1 MKRIKLENMRLI
13 QAKFH
18 GRDLFSR
25 GIGLLER
32 VGVIS
37 VFKND
42 SFQKWSILIILSIS
56 MAVLLYPQFLMSPRT
71 YHIGDVANRD
81 IKAIQDYLIEDEI
94 STQKRRMEAMEKS
107 PAVYDFD
114 ETVLSHIRKR
124 LNISF
129 QSMRAL
135 YEKGPMG
142 VKTRNRILWAKKKE
156 FENLLGTPVKNSTFQ
171 TLVKGKFSRTLEETI
186 FELIQPY
193 LKVGI
198 IKDRSA
204 LVNEKERGIIL
215 RGILT
220 RSETLVQDVEGLWDL
235 KTAKRDM
242 RNMAEEEFGSRID
255 PKALKTVREIA
266 QSMILPNLTFNK
278 KATEEKRVE
287 AGNLVK
293 PVFFQVKK
301 GEIIV
306 REGERIDEGIL
317 KKLDVQAKMRSHKNM
332 LMMALG
338 SAFLVGILL
347 FVAYKSAR
355 LHITKF
361 ASSTKDVFFLA
372 IVLLFLII
380 VTYISSF
387 IADGISRGYPYI
399 PQNSVLYCIPI
410 AVGGMLV
417 TIFLGIHTAIT
428 FSFIV
433 SVCCALLIEHSLQF
447 FIYLF
452 IGSLTAAHGVIQYRE
467 RGTLIKVGLL
477 VGLVNIAVI
486 IGINMLNGTL
496 FSTNAPIDM
505 MFGVIGGVFVGII
518 GTGLSPL
525 IEMSFRYPSQVKL
538 LELISVD
545 QPLLK
550 ELMVQS
556 PGTYHHSVLVSNLA
570 EAGAEAINA
579 NSLLA
584 KVSGYYHDIG
594 KIKKPMYFVENQRD
608 SESRHEKLAPSMSAL
623 ILISHVRDGIEL
635 AKQYGLGERII
646 DIIREHHG
654 TSLISFFYEKAKRL
668 RGSNHG
674 SVKVEDFRYPGPKP
688 QTKEAGLVMLAD
700 AVEAATR
707 TLVDPTPARV
717 QGTVQKI
724 INGVFSDGQL
734 DECELTLR
742 DLHKIAKSFNK
753 ILSGIFHHRIEYP
766 EPAVKTKVSKRKQ
779 NNDMDKQRPKQDK
792 DKQEEPKKDGRES
805 LKRLGM

>member
-1 MKRIKLENMRLI
+1 MGFIS
-13 QAKFH
+13 AKSR
-18 GRDLFSR
+18 GKDLFFSS
-25 GIGLLER
+25 IGLLER
-32 VGVIS
+32 VKAIS
-37 VFKND
+37 AFKND
-42 SFQKWSILIILSIS
+42 SFQKWSILIVLSTS
-56 MAVLLYPQFLMSPRT
+56 MALLLYPQFLVSPRT
-71 YHIGDVANRD
+71 YQIGDIANRD
-81 IKAIQDYLIEDEI
+81 IKATQDYLIEDEI

-114 ETVLSHIRKR
+114 ETVLLHIREG

-129 QSMRAL
+129 QSMRDL
-135 YEKGPMG
+135 YEKGPRG
-142 VKTRNRILWAKKKE
+142 VKTRNRALWAKKKD
-156 FENLLGTPVKNSTFQ
+156 FENLSGTPVKNSIYQ
-171 TLVKGKFSRTLEETI
+171 TLVKEKFSHTLEETI
-186 FELIQPY
+186 FKLTQPY
-193 LKVGI
+193 LKVGV

-204 LVNEKERGIIL
+204 WVNEREKGIIL

-220 RSETLVQDVEGLWDL
+220 KSEMPIQNLDSLWDL
-235 KTAKRDM
+235 KAARRDM
-242 RNMAEEEFGSRID
+242 RSMAEEEFAGQID
-255 PKALKTVREIA
+255 PETLRVVRQIA

-278 KATEEKRVE
+278 NATEEKRVKT
-287 AGNLVK
+287 GNLVK

-306 REGERIDEGIL
+306 REGERIDESIL
-317 KKLDVQAKMRSHKNM
+317 KKLDVQAQSRFHKNT

-338 SAFLVGILL
+338 SAFLVSILL
-347 FVAYKSAR
+347 LVAYKSAR
-355 LHITKF
+355 IHIMRF
-361 ASSTKDVFFLA
+361 ASSTKDVFFLG
-372 IVLLFLII
+372 IILLFLII
-380 VTYISSF
+380 VTYISIF
-387 IADGISRGYPYI
+387 IADGISRGYSYI
-399 PQNSVLYCIPI
+399 PQDSVLYCIPV
-410 AVGGMLV
+410 AAGAMLV
-417 TIFLGIHTAIT
+417 SIFLGIHAAII

-433 SVCCALLIEHSLQF
+433 SVCCALLMEHSLQF

-486 IGINMLNGTL
+486 IGINMLNGTF
-496 FSTNAPIDM
+496 FSTKAPIDM
-505 MFGVIGGVFVGII
+505 MFGATGGVFVGIM

-579 NSLLA
+579 DSLLA

-594 KIKKPMYFVENQRD
+594 KIKKPMYFVENQTGA
-608 SESRHEKLAPSMSAL
+608 ESRHEKLAPSMSAL
-623 ILISHVRDGIEL
+623 ILISHVRDGMEL
-635 AKQYGLGERII
+635 AKQHGLGDRII

-668 RGSNHG
+668 KGSNYEA
-674 SVKVEDFRYPGPKP
+674 VKVEDFRYPGPKP

-707 TLVDPTPARV
+707 TLVDPSPARV
-717 QGTVQKI
+717 QGMVQKI

-742 DLHKIAKSFNK
+742 DLHKIAKGSNK

-766 EPAVKTKVSKRKQ
+766 EPAVKTKVGKRKQ
-779 NNDMDKQRPKQDK
+779 NNDMDKQYSNQDK
-792 DKQEEPKKDGRES
+792 DKQKESKKDSGES